1 MCNGAVVSVMG
12 SDEKR
17 IHFGYKEG
25 ERQDFLNE
33 QILKAFESR
42 MKLANFIRASVEQ
55 KASDYVKQISLK
67 IDRLPGRSA
76 GREFLSDLK
85 ENATK
90 YDLFNLITEK
100 AKDYGIGERLYLE
113 RVAGELIGRAH

>member
-1 MCNGAVVSVMG
+1 MCS
-12 SDEKR
+12 SDL
-17 IHFGYKEG
+17 G
-25 ERQDFLNE
+25 ELQDFLNE

-113 RVAGELIGRAH
+113 RVAGELIGEQKL